1 MRALAITPK
10 GLEETAAKEIEE
22 LIKAKTEI
30 KESAV
35 IFHPKK
41 MIDLCLLC
49 YKSQSASTIISLFDC
64 FVFKN
69 NPFKKIEKT
78 INKLDI
84 SKWTDK
90 NTTFA
95 VRCKRTGNH
104 GFLSSEIERK
114 TGGFIIK
121 KIKDNKSNIKVN
133 LECPGTIFYIYIH
146 HNQCYL
152 GVDFSGFDLSK
163 REYKIF
169 THPTSLKGNIAYSLL
184 RIIDYKKDK
193 TLLDPFCS
201 SGEIPIEA
209 ALFKTGFSI
218 NYYRKEKFAFLKLK
232 LFKKTNFEQFF
243 KNIDKKIK
251 NQGKIKIL
259 GFDNLLK
266 YIKSSQKNAKIA
278 GINKHIVFSKISI
291 SWLDAKFNKGQIDNI
306 VTQLPSYSQRTSKQ
320 AIDKIYNEFFYQSKY
335 VLKDNGNILVL
346 LKTEMPGEIPQKY
359 NFKLSQKKEIFS
371 GKQKYNVFIYEKIK
385 E

>member
-1 MRALAITPK
+1 MRALAITSK
-10 GLEETAAKEIEE
+10 GLEETAAKEIGE
-22 LIKAKTEI
+22 LIKAKTKI
-30 KESAV
+30 KESTV

-49 YKSQSASTIISLFDC
+49 YKSQSASTILLLFDY
-64 FVFKN
+64 FRFENTPYKT
-69 NPFKKIEKT
+69 IEKT

-84 SKWTDK
+84 TKWTDK

-95 VRCKRTGNH
+95 VRCKRTGDH
-104 GFLSSEIERK
+104 GFLSSEIEKK

-121 KIKDNKSNIKVN
+121 KIKGDKSNIKVN
-133 LECPGTIFYIYIH
+133 LECPDIIFYVYIY

-209 ALFKTGFSI
+209 ALFKTEFSV
-218 NYYRKEKFAFLKLK
+218 NHYKKNNFAFLKLK
-232 LFKKTNFEQFF
+232 PFKKTNFGLFF

-251 NQGKIKIL
+251 NQGKIKIF

-291 SWLDAKFNKGQIDNI
+291 SWLDTKFNKGQIDNI
-306 VTQLPSYSQRTSKQ
+306 VTQLPSYSQRTAKQ

-335 VLKDNGNILVL
+335 VLKDNGKILVL
-346 LKTEMPGEIPQKY
+346 VKTEMPDEIPQKY
-359 NFKLSQKKEIFS
+359 NFELSQKKEIFS
-371 GKQKYNVFIYEKIK
+371 GKQKYNVFVYKK
-385 E
+385 P